1 MTPFERADLL
11 RSKARLLEARANRLR
26 EQVLLRANDASKQ
39 SALDRFITEEKEA
52 RSDYLNAKAL
62 RLYGKARVLEA
73 GVQE

>member
-26 EQVLLRANDASKQ
+26 EQVLLRSNDPSKQ

-52 RSDYLNAKAL
+52 EFHYLSAKAL
-62 RLYGKARVLEA
+62 RLYTKARVLES
-73 GVQE
+73 E